1 MNRQFGISLFTSS
14 LISNADE
21 GYIGLELTK
30 TERAESKPA
39 ARILFWD
46 ACGQFV
52 LETLGTDVPLEIIED
67 LIAEAKSK
75 IKVR

>member
-1 MNRQFGISLFTSS
+1 MNRQVGTGLFTSS
-14 LISNADE
+14 LIVGEDD
-21 GYIGLELTK
+21 GYIGLELTR
-30 TERAESKPA
+30 TESDESKPV
-39 ARILFWD
+39 ARIVFWD
-46 ACGQFV
+46 ASGQFA